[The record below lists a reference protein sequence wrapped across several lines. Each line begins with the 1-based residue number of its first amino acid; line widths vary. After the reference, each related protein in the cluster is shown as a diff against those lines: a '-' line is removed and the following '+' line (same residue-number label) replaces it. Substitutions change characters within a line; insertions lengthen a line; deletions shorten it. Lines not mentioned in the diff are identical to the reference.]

1 MSYKVILDPEVTSK
15 DLKKISHIQVKLVFK
30 QLKKLR
36 ESPELGK
43 PLGNKAGYDLSGC
56 RKLYVDK
63 KKIRIVYTIIEERIV
78 VEVIA
83 VGKREDMA
91 VYRLAAQRRDK
102 GNQ

>member
-1 MSYKVILDPEVTSK
+1 
-15 DLKKISHIQVKLVFK
+15 
-30 QLKKLR
+30 LKKLR
-36 ESPELGK
+36 ESPEFGH

-63 KKIRIVYTIIEERIV
+63 KKIRIVYTIIEERI
-78 VEVIA
+78 A

-102 GNQ
+102 GTP